1 MKKIILNLS
10 AMIIGIIMSANVNA
24 QCINP
29 FAFGS
34 ATFGPCSGG
43 PIIAT
48 TCAFVSE
55 YSTFNGLIA
64 GEQYRFTH
72 TSSSP
77 DNYITLT
84 DLENN
89 ILAHGPSPLIWTS
102 TITGSI
108 RFHYSNDADCTPTP
122 GGCRVG
128 SGECLTCP
136 PAALATCD
144 LAVPIGTSITSAG
157 GVDVVTGNT
166 ACTGPAQNVP
176 TCGTTLN
183 TAAGQWFV
191 YESRDYFGNAHV
203 TTCVPFGTPS
213 FDTKIGVFTG
223 ECLGPAD
230 FSGFV
235 CVGGN
240 DDALCPGGSGLLSTV
255 NFEVEPYTTYWIYVT
270 GFGAAQG
277 PFQLT
282 LSVDVTL
289 KRVFQMKINSSN
301 PD

>member
-108 RFHYSNDADCTPTP
+108 RFHYSNDADCTASP